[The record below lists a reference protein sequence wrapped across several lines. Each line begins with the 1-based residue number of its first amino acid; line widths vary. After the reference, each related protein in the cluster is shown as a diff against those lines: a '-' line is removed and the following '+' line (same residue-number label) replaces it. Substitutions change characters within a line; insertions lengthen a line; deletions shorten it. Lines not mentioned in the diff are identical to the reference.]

1 MHRKAIAAKGAVFL
15 LLLCAVV
22 WAQVISFASE
32 HSHQHST
39 QHCCGLCHTG
49 PLPWIQTDLTAVEP
63 EQPTVWLEPANAGD
77 RPRDVAPVAQ
87 QSRAPPTSLSV

>member
-1 MHRKAIAAKGAVFL
+1 MHRKAIAARGALFV

-49 PLPWIQTDLTAVEP
+49 PLPWIQTALAVVEP
-63 EQPTVWLEPANAGD
+63 EHPKVWLEPANAGN
-77 RPRDVAPVAQ
+77 RPRDFAPVAR
-87 QSRAPPTSLSV
+87 QSRAPPAALPV